1 MTHYPSTSSPS
12 HRRPSLLNSYFKPR
26 TQRLEICK
34 GFWKGHSIN
43 WMGEWELFI
52 RNIFAVSCYFLSPSE
67 RCSEGRS
74 RQSPARISSQLS
86 TRFSLGCSALLCLS
100 VWDSVTWLQ
109 QMGLLQFF
117 SPTMLPLLLLK
128 LLLLLEPSP
137 CYVQINP
144 LVLMIVL
151 LHQHSPFVG
160 ILEKENNFLF
170 LVCFVDLLITL
181 SYTPAK
187 YTCQLRHFEHFVN
200 ITAICNLFKVY
211 LQ

>member
-1 MTHYPSTSSPS
+1 MAPAD
-12 HRRPSLLNSYFKPR
+12 
-26 TQRLEICK
+26 
-34 GFWKGHSIN
+34 GFA
-43 WMGEWELFI
+43 
-52 RNIFAVSCYFLSPSE
+52 AV
-67 RCSEGRS
+67 
-74 RQSPARISSQLS
+74 
-86 TRFSLGCSALLCLS
+86 
-100 VWDSVTWLQ
+100 
-109 QMGLLQFF
+109 FF
-117 SPTMLPLLLLK
+117 PTMLPLLLLK

-137 CYVQINP
+137 RYVQINP
-144 LVLMIVL
+144 LVLMTVL

-200 ITAICNLFKVY
+200 KTAICNLFKVY